1 MTVCLNPTCTR
12 SKNPD
17 QAFYC
22 QNCGSKLLLANR
34 YRPIRLIGQGGFGKT
49 FLAVDVAPGVDA
61 LNVEVVEPATY
72 CVIKQL
78 LSRFPGQDD
87 RQIRKLFQQEVAQ
100 LALLGQHPQIP
111 KLLTHFETDA
121 AQYLVQEW
129 IEGQNLETVL
139 AQQGNFNEAQIR
151 QLLADLLPVLR
162 FVHGHQIV
170 HRDIKPANIIRPA
183 VGARYVLVDFGAS
196 KQLTESVMAKTG
208 TTIGS
213 AGYAAP
219 EQAMGKADFASD
231 LYSLGVTCVHL
242 LTGLHPFDLYSIS
255 EDRWIWR
262 QYLTQPVSVELRRV
276 LDKLLHRATS
286 QRYQSASEVLQDLR
300 LEAKSPQPLLQK
312 IPVAAGTHSPP
323 LPHSPTSSPSQWHCV
338 RTLTG
343 HQGKITAL
351 ALSPDGELIASGSTD
366 KTIKLW
372 SLDGELLYTWP
383 GKSFRFLQGHQD
395 RITAL
400 RFSPSSEILVSS
412 SADGT
417 IKQWDLNSGNLFSS
431 LPGHG
436 WGVTAIALSP
446 EEPLLTSGSDDGLIQ
461 LWDLETEALITNLVQ
476 LTEPITALVIDSAG
490 DTVWSSSGKSI
501 CQWDLA
507 TDRMLTALKGHA
519 EGVTAIALRS
529 DNCTLI
535 SGGND
540 KLLKIWNLN
549 TGQQQKVIAAHRER
563 IHAIAIHPDD
573 PIFASAS
580 EDTTIKLWD
589 LWTGER
595 LATLRH
601 AWGVNTIG
609 FSVDGELLIS
619 GSADETIKIWQR
631 R

>member
-1 MTVCLNPTCTR
+1 MA
-12 SKNPD
+12 D
-17 QAFYC
+17 
-22 QNCGSKLLLANR
+22 R
-34 YRPIRLIGQGGFGKT
+34 YRPLRLIGQGGFGKT
-49 FLAVDVAPGVDA
+49 FLAIEVTPDAEVEAVDPKTNQPLARQDVAGSPSVA
-61 LNVEVVEPATY
+61 KY

-78 LSRFPGQDD
+78 LLQPRQNHGQVK
-87 RQIRKLFQQEVAQ
+87 QLFQQEVAQ

-111 KLLTHFETDA
+111 QLLAQFETET

-129 IEGQNLETVL
+129 IEGDNLETVL
-139 AQQGNFNEAQIR
+139 AQQGNFNETQIR

-162 FVHGHQIV
+162 FVHHHQIV
-170 HRDIKPANIIRPA
+170 HRDLKPANIIRP
-183 VGARYVLVDFGAS
+183 VRGSQYVLVDFGAS
-196 KQLTESVMAKTG
+196 KQLTESAVAQTG

-231 LYSLGVTCVHL
+231 LYSLGVTCIHL
-242 LTGLHPFDLYSIS
+242 LTGLHPFDLYSVS
-255 EDRWIWR
+255 EDRWVWR

-276 LDKLLHRATS
+276 LDKLLQRATS

-300 LEAKSPQPLLQK
+300 LEAKSPAPK
-312 IPVAAGTHSPP
+312 MPVAAGRTPAVSRRPAALPSPQWQCTH
-323 LPHSPTSSPSQWHCV
+323 
-338 RTLTG
+338 TLTD
-343 HQGKITAL
+343 HQGEITAI
-351 ALSPDGELIASGSTD
+351 ALSPDGALIASGSTD

-372 SLDGELLYTWP
+372 SLAGELLYTWP

-400 RFSPSSEILVSS
+400 QFSPSSEILISS

-417 IKQWDLNSGNLFSS
+417 IKQWDLNSGDLFSS

-436 WGVTAIALSP
+436 WSVAAIALSP
-446 EEPLLTSGSDDGLIQ
+446 EEPLLASGSDDGLIQ

-476 LTEPITALVIDSAG
+476 LTQPITALVIDATG
-490 DTVWSSSGKSI
+490 ETVWSSSGKSI

-519 EGVTAIALRS
+519 EGVSTIALRS

-549 TGQQQKVIAAHRER
+549 TGQQQKVIAAHRDR
-563 IHAIAIHPDD
+563 INAVAIHPHA
-573 PIFASAS
+573 PMFASAS

-595 LATLRH
+595 LASLHH
-601 AWGVNTIG
+601 AWSVNAVE
-609 FSVDGELLIS
+609 FSVDGEWLIS
-619 GSADETIKIWQR
+619 GSADETIKIWR
-631 R
+631 CPPP

>member
-1 MTVCLNPTCTR
+1 MTVCLNPTCT
-12 SKNPD
+12 KPENPD
-17 QAFYC
+17 QALYC
-22 QNCGSKLLLANR
+22 QNCGSKLLLAER
-34 YRPIRLIGQGGFGKT
+34 YRAIRLIGQGGFGKT
-49 FLAVDVAPGVDA
+49 FLAVDVSFDAVDA
-61 LNVEVVEPATY
+61 AERQKY

-78 LSRFPGQDD
+78 FTRFPRQDEW
-87 RQIRKLFQQEVAQ
+87 QIKKLFQQEVAQ
-100 LALLGQHPQIP
+100 LTQLGQHPQIP
-111 KLLTHFETDA
+111 ELLDHFETES
-121 AQYLVQEW
+121 AQYLIQEF

-139 AQQGNFNEAQIR
+139 AEQGSFNEAQVR

-162 FVHGHQIV
+162 FVHRHQIV
-170 HRDIKPANIIRPA
+170 HRDIKPANIIRP
-183 VGARYVLVDFGAS
+183 VKGNQYVLVDFGAS
-196 KQLTESVMAKTG
+196 KQLTETVIAKTG

-219 EQAMGKADFASD
+219 EQAMGKAEFASD

-255 EDRWIWR
+255 EDRWVWR

-276 LDKLLHRATS
+276 LDKLLQRATS

-300 LEAKSPQPLLQK
+300 LEAKTPVALPQK
-312 IPVAAGTHSPP
+312 TPVAAGR
-323 LPHSPTSSPSQWHCV
+323 LPHSPISPSPPASQWRCIQ
-338 RTLTG
+338 TLTG
-343 HQGKITAL
+343 HQGEITAI

-366 KTIKLW
+366 RTIKLW

-400 RFSPSSEILVSS
+400 RFSPSSEILISS

-417 IKQWDLNSGNLFSS
+417 IKQWDLNSGDLFSS

-436 WGVTAIALSP
+436 WGVATIALSP
-446 EEPLLTSGSDDGLIQ
+446 EEPLLVSGSDDGLIQ

-476 LTEPITALVIDSAG
+476 LTQPITALIIDSVG
-490 DTVWSSSGKSI
+490 ETVWSSSGKSI
-501 CQWDLA
+501 CQWDLS
-507 TDRMLTALKGHA
+507 TDRMLSALKGHA
-519 EGVTAIALRS
+519 EGVSAIALRS

-549 TGQQQKVIAAHRER
+549 TGQQQKVIAAHRDQ
-563 IHAIAIHPDD
+563 INAIAIHPNQ

-595 LATLRH
+595 LTTLRH
-601 AWGVNTIG
+601 AWGVNAIG

-631 R
+631 E